1 MAAPLHL
8 RLASLEDDDPW
19 IVEQKYFMILNNSL
33 QPSSQVLAAEAA
45 ARINELTPMNR
56 EANGEEAEEPE
67 SWCLE
72 FWGTINELVKQIPYD
87 HPSQDKMVEII
98 KELKALPGVE
108 VFVYKTATTRI
119 WTDLPYLM
127 EVWHEYAVT
136 PEPKDGALEFERWV
150 NWQAFSARVLQTGLA
165 DWFRLTTRCFRHAFE
180 EEPLQV
186 NEFSECRIRGA
197 AQWIEYSGEML
208 FHSLDNL
215 PDFMHL
221 IPGTL
226 YTGKGG
232 LSRERWDFW
241 EASFHAC
248 AENENFMAETVLI
261 CDKAAQKMAAIA
273 ANTDASDEQGSN
285 EKATPH

>member
-8 RLASLEDDDPW
+8 HLASLDDDDPW

-33 QPSSQVLAAEAA
+33 QPDSQVSAAEAA
-45 ARINELTPMNR
+45 AGIHELTPMNR

-72 FWGTINELVKQIPYD
+72 FWGAINELVKQIPHD

-98 KELKALPGVE
+98 QELKALPGVE
-108 VFVYKTATTRI
+108 VSVSKTATTRI

-127 EVWHEYAVT
+127 EVWYEYAVT
-136 PEPKDGALEFERWV
+136 PDRKDGIFEFERWI
-150 NWQAFSARVLQTGLA
+150 NWQAFSARVLQAGLA

-180 EEPLQV
+180 EEPFQSD
-186 NEFSECRIRGA
+186 EFSECRIRGA
-197 AQWIEYSGEML
+197 AQWVEYSGERL
-208 FHSLDNL
+208 FCSLDNL
-215 PDFMHL
+215 PDFTDL
-221 IPGTL
+221 NPGIL

-241 EASFHAC
+241 EASFHAL
-248 AENENFMAETVLI
+248 AEKGNSSEEITLI

-273 ANTDASDEQGSN
+273 AVSAASAE
-285 EKATPH
+285 